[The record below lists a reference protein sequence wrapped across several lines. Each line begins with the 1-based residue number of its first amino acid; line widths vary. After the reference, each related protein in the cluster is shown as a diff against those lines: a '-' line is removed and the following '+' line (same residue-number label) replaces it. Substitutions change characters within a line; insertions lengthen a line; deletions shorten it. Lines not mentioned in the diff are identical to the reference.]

1 MVHMILAICNNG
13 FADEVMEVAK
23 AAGAKGGTILH
34 GRGSV
39 QKDALKFLSITI
51 EPEKEVVIIITG
63 EEKNNIMQSIAKE
76 LGVGTKAHT
85 ICLSLPVD
93 GIAGLNLNN

>member
-1 MVHMILAICNNG
+1 MTHMILAICNNG

-23 AAGAKGGTILH
+23 KAGARGGTILH

-39 QKDALKFLSITI
+39 QKDALQFLSITI
-51 EPEKEVVIIITG
+51 EPEKEVVIIIVG
-63 EEKNNIMQSIAKE
+63 EEKNNIMQTIQTE
-76 LGVGTKAHT
+76 LGIGTKAHT

-93 GIAGLNLNN
+93 GVAGINIE

>member
-1 MVHMILAICNNG
+1 MTHMILAICNSG
-13 FADEVMEVAK
+13 YADEVMEVAK
-23 AAGAKGGTILH
+23 TAGARGGTILH

-39 QKDALKFLSITI
+39 QKDALQFLSITI
-51 EPEKEVVIIITG
+51 EPEKEVVVIIVG
-63 EEKNNIMQSIAKE
+63 EEKNNIMQAIATE

-93 GIAGLNLNN
+93 SIAGLNL

>member
-1 MVHMILAICNNG
+1 MTHMILAICNTG

-23 AAGAKGGTILH
+23 KAGAKGGTILH

-39 QKDALKFLSITI
+39 QKDALQFLSITI
-51 EPEKEVVIIITG
+51 EPEKEVVIIIAG
-63 EEKNNIMQSIAKE
+63 EERDNIMQAIATN
-76 LGVGTKAHT
+76 LGVETKAHT

-93 GIAGLNLNN
+93 SVAGLNL

>member
-1 MVHMILAICNNG
+1 MTHMILAICNNG
-13 FADEVMEVAK
+13 YADEVMEVAK
-23 AAGAKGGTILH
+23 TVGAKGGTILH

-39 QKDALKFLSITI
+39 QKDALQFLSITI
-51 EPEKEVVIIITG
+51 EPEKDVVIIIAG
-63 EEKNNIMQSIAKE
+63 SEKNDIIQAVATN

-93 GIAGLNLNN
+93 GVAGLNL

>member
-1 MVHMILAICNNG
+1 MTHMILAICNTG

-23 AAGAKGGTILH
+23 KAGAKGGTILH

-39 QKDALKFLSITI
+39 QKDALQFLSITI
-51 EPEKEVVIIITG
+51 EPEKEVVIIIVG
-63 EEKNNIMQSIAKE
+63 EERDNIMQAISTN

-93 GIAGLNLNN
+93 SVAGLNL

>member
-1 MVHMILAICNNG
+1 MTHMILAICNTG

-23 AAGAKGGTILH
+23 KAGAKGGTILH

-39 QKDALKFLSITI
+39 QKDALQFLSITI
-51 EPEKEVVIIITG
+51 EPEKEVVIIIVG
-63 EEKNNIMQSIAKE
+63 EERDNIMQAIATN

-93 GIAGLNLNN
+93 SVAGLNL

>member
-1 MVHMILAICNNG
+1 MTHMILAICNTG
-13 FADEVMEVAK
+13 YADEVMEVAK
-23 AAGAKGGTILH
+23 TVGAKGGTILH

-39 QKDALKFLSITI
+39 QKDALQFLSITI
-51 EPEKEVVIIITG
+51 EPEKDVVIIIAG
-63 EEKNNIMQSIAKE
+63 SEKNDIIQAVATN

-93 GIAGLNLNN
+93 GVAGLNL

>member
-1 MVHMILAICNNG
+1 MTHMILAICNTG

-23 AAGAKGGTILH
+23 TAGAKGGTILH

-39 QKDALKFLSITI
+39 QKDALQFLSITI
-51 EPEKEVVIIITG
+51 EPEKEVVIIIAG
-63 EEKNNIMQSIAKE
+63 SEKNDIMQAIAKE
-76 LGVGTKAHT
+76 MGVGTKAHT

-93 GIAGLNLNN
+93 GVAGLNL

>member
-1 MVHMILAICNNG
+1 MTHMILAICNSG
-13 FADEVMEVAK
+13 YADEVMEVAK
-23 AAGAKGGTILH
+23 IAGARGGTILH

-39 QKDALKFLSITI
+39 QKDALQFLSITI
-51 EPEKEVVIIITG
+51 EPEKEVVVIIVG
-63 EEKNNIMQSIAKE
+63 EEKNNIMQAIATE

-93 GIAGLNLNN
+93 SIAGLNL